1 MKPERTEL
9 STGIFFSRM
18 PVDKFKMSLL
28 SVYLT
33 LPLGDES
40 AASKIALLQYVLRQ
54 GTKSYPTAP
63 EISRRLEALYSADL
77 ASGIFKSGENQVLL
91 FSIGVLQSKF
101 VPDGTDLLTPAAEL
115 LKEIVFDPILDK
127 TTGVFRDEY
136 VEREKKNA
144 CDRIRSIQNNKA
156 LYAKTRCLSAM
167 CSEEAY
173 GISEIGTVEEIEKIT
188 PASLYT
194 AYRSLLS
201 EARIDIFYSGTEDSE
216 RVMSAFLPSLGAIRR
231 YPRTPAVAEIRRT
244 VKRRKTITERT
255 TAEQGKLCI
264 GFRAGTSL
272 AERDAA
278 AVTLFHSVFGG
289 SPTSKLFANV
299 RERLSLCYSCSSQLQ
314 LTKGIFLVSAG
325 IENKKKRRAL
335 REIFHQL
342 ARMRA
347 GKISEKEHK
356 MALKTLINQCRSL
369 SDEPASMERWYFT
382 RALIAGTD
390 QSPEEFAAEL
400 ERVTVKDLA
409 RVAKNA
415 VPDTVFFLRGIHEG
429 EEEGE
434 EDDA

>member
-9 STGIFFSRM
+9 SAGIFFNRM

-33 LPLGDES
+33 VPLSDES

-54 GTKSYPTAP
+54 GTRHYPTSP

-77 ASGIFKSGENQVLL
+77 ASGVFKSGENQVLL
-91 FSIGVLQSKF
+91 FSIGVLRQKF
-101 VPDGTDLLTPAAEL
+101 VPDGTDLLSSAAEL
-115 LKEIVFDPILDK
+115 LKEIVFDPVIDK
-127 TTGVFRDEY
+127 TTGVFLDEY

-156 LYAKTRCLSAM
+156 LYAKTRCLSIM
-167 CSEEAY
+167 CAEESF
-173 GISEIGTVEEIEKIT
+173 GISEIGTLEEIERIT
-188 PASLYT
+188 PASLYA
-194 AYRSLLS
+194 AYRALLA
-201 EARIDIFYSGTEDSE
+201 EARIEIFYSGTEEGE
-216 RVMSAFLPSLGAIRR
+216 RVSAMLTPALRNIRR
-231 YPRTPAVAEIRRT
+231 YPHSPVSAEIRRT
-244 VKRRKTITERT
+244 VKKQKVVSERT
-255 TAEQGKLCI
+255 VAEQGKLCI

-272 AERDAA
+272 SEPDAA

-325 IENKKKRRAL
+325 IENKKKRKAL
-335 REIFHQL
+335 HEIYRQL
-342 ARMRA
+342 AKMRA
-347 GKISEKEHK
+347 GKITEEEHK

-382 RALIAGTD
+382 RALIAGSD
-390 QSPEEFAAEL
+390 QSPEEFAEAL
-400 ERVTVKDLA
+400 ERVTVKDIA

-415 VPDTVFFLRGIHEG
+415 VPDTVFFLRGIPEVK
-429 EEEGE
+429 EEGE
-434 EDDA
+434 DDDA

>member
-1 MKPERTEL
+1 MKPERTEI
-9 STGIFFSRM
+9 SEGIFFSRM
-18 PVDKFKMSLL
+18 PIDKFKMSLL

-33 LPLGDES
+33 LPLSDES

-77 ASGIFKSGENQVLL
+77 ASGVFKSGENQVLL
-91 FSIGVLQSKF
+91 FSVGVLRSKF

-115 LKEIVFDPILDK
+115 LKEIIFDPIIDK
-127 TTGVFRDEY
+127 TTGVFLDDY

-156 LYAKTRCLSAM
+156 LYAKTRCLSEM
-167 CSEEAY
+167 CAEEAF
-173 GISEIGTVEEIEKIT
+173 GISELGTVEEIERIT

-201 EARIDIFYSGTEDSE
+201 EARIEIFYSGTEDGE
-216 RVMSAFLPSLGAIRR
+216 RVAAMFRPALSAIRR
-231 YPRTPAVAEIRRT
+231 YPRPAATAEIRRT
-244 VKRRKTITERT
+244 VKRRRMVTERT
-255 TAEQGKLCI
+255 SAEQGKLCI

-272 AERDAA
+272 SEPDAA

-325 IENKKKRRAL
+325 IENKKKGRAL
-335 REIFHQL
+335 REIFRQL
-342 ARMRA
+342 KRMRA
-347 GKISEKEHK
+347 GKITEEEYG
-356 MALKTLINQCRSL
+356 MALKTLVNQCRSL

-382 RALIAGTD
+382 RALIADSD
-390 QSPEEFAAEL
+390 QSPEEFAEAL
-400 ERVTVKDLA
+400 SRVTVKDLA

-415 VPDTVFFLRGIHEG
+415 VPDTVFFLRGMQENK
-429 EEEGE
+429 EEGE